1 MATWRRWDRIKAC
14 LKGPVTL
21 GGKEEGEV
29 NKLSDFWAK
38 GGDWQLR
45 QMRSNMDG
53 PRGCH
58 PERSQS
64 DREEKSDDISY
75 RRNPKV
81 NDTNKL
87 IHKTET
93 DSQTEN
99 EVMVARGRM
108 GKGTVR
114 EFEKVMHTLLSLK
127 WITNKDLL

>member
-64 DREEKSDDISY
+64 DRGEISY
-75 RRNPKV
+75 TRNPKV

-87 IHKTET
+87 THKTET

-99 EVMVARGRM
+99 EVTVARGRM
-108 GKGTVR
+108 GEGIVR